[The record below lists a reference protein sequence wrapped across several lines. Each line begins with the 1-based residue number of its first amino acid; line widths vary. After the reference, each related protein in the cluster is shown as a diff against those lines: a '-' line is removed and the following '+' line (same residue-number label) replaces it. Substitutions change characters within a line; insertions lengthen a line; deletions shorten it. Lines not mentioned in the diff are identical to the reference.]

1 MYVAPEV
8 WFCPCWI
15 IVEPGALNGLLL
27 KLVNVFVPLTT
38 PNRVTVPARPENVST
53 VLLALLLVP
62 AAAVIVNG
70 YTGGEAAKAG
80 AGAAIRTTGAAHA
93 AVRRMPLRL
102 IPPGACA
109 CARPG

>member
-1 MYVAPEV
+1 M
-8 WFCPCWI
+8 I
-15 IVEPGALNGLLL
+15 NGLLL
-27 KLVNVFVPLTT
+27 KLVNVSLPLTT

-62 AAAVIVNG
+62 SAAVIVNG

-102 IPPGACA
+102 IPP
-109 CARPG
+109 RSVRVRTPGRDDTRHVCWST